1 MNLFANRPPV
11 LSGVRAALGDPAH
24 RVDEDVDFVVGV
36 VERERRSD
44 GGFHTHTAQDG
55 LGAVVAGAH
64 GDALGVEGLADFDGV
79 VSGEHEG
86 QHAGL
91 LIGGP
96 DQSHPGD
103 DGQPWGGVFQQGVFV
118 GGDPVDALWN
128 MVFAQP
134 LLLLGIAA
142 VVTVWAYWLG
152 VWRKRHAYVRHDGRT
167 LYRGGAAS
175 WPLIAIRDVIIVR
188 GELGAKALRLVVD
201 DDSEVTRELVKLY
214 LLSDRAEVVRDAVMF
229 AVARAGGAGVPVSV
243 H

>member
-1 MNLFANRPPV
+1 MMD
-11 LSGVRAALGDPAH
+11 GD
-24 RVDEDVDFVVGV
+24 RNMV
-36 VERERRSD
+36 
-44 GGFHTHTAQDG
+44 
-55 LGAVVAGAH
+55 VVARLRTAPLVGWQFAC
-64 GDALGVEGLADFDGV
+64 AVLLGV
-79 VSGEHEG
+79 
-86 QHAGL
+86 L
-91 LIGGP
+91 LVRL
-96 DQSHPGD
+96 D
-103 DGQPWGGVFQQGVFV
+103 W

-142 VVTVWAYWLG
+142 VVSVWAYWLG

-214 LLSDRAEVVRDAVMF
+214 LLADRAEVVRDAVMF
-229 AVARAGGAGVPVSV
+229 AVARAGGVGVPVSV